1 MDYNNIHL
9 TLDNLSYALHCK
21 SSEKVTFY
29 LPHLTPNVV
38 PNVPDGENKF
48 TSANEVTLKVF
59 VATDSE
65 SAPTLDFV
73 GEDENSKIDVV
84 GNFELAV
91 DSFIVITITTIDG
104 GLHWLVNSCN
114 ANATSAEGALEVA
127 QAAKKTAETANT
139 NANAATETANN
150 AKTTADGAVTVATT
164 AKSTADTATQTA
176 QSAAITAGTAIS
188 EATAAKSTADQ
199 ANATAGEA
207 KTTADT
213 AKTTA
218 DAAKVTADTA
228 KTTADSAQTT
238 AETAKSTADSAKSTA
253 DSADAVARAAET
265 ASGEAKTAAQTAVD
279 TANGAVSTAN
289 IAKETA
295 ETAKSDAAIAK
306 SDAALAKTDAAAA
319 NSTANTAND
328 TANEAKSTADAA
340 STAAAEADSKAEQAN
355 AAAETAQTTAD
366 AAKAKADGSLQLVT
380 EPDTYQKLETG
391 IVLANG
397 RKFLLENRTG
407 GTSLGM
413 YSGCYEELVDD
424 STQAGLEQIEIGT
437 PTKIMC
443 LNHCG
448 ATFKTEGGTG
458 ESKVVDHHIRV
469 DYREKAGEPV
479 VQDQLAYMSDITA
492 IVAHIQKIEQQMS
505 IDTAG
510 LPDLPVSK
518 L

>member
-1 MDYNNIHL
+1 MTIDDIKRFLEHPL
-9 TLDNLSYALHCK
+9 IKKLKFEGLKPAAI
-21 SSEKVTFY
+21 SSNKPILKIIRTWKCNFSVPEIFY
-29 LPHLTPNVV
+29 LLKHKNELEKLNIFCPTCGKKNTLINGLLGYHSHCSM
-38 PNVPDGENKF
+38 KC
-48 TSANEVTLKVF
+48 SANDDNIKNKIK
-59 VATDSE
+59 
-65 SAPTLDFV
+65 
-73 GEDENSKIDVV
+73 NSKISNIDENGLNSIERGVVKCKQTRLNDVDENGLNSYQR
-84 GNFELAV
+84 GNKKAIE
-91 DSFIVITITTIDG
+91 SGKNNIDEFG
-104 GLHWLVNSCN
+104 RNSYKRGN
-114 ANATSAEGALEVA
+114 IKGKQT
-127 QAAKKTAETANT
+127 KKERY
-139 NANAATETANN
+139 
-150 AKTTADGAVTVATT
+150 D
-164 AKSTADTATQTA
+164 D
-176 QSAAITAGTAIS
+176 
-188 EATAAKSTADQ
+188 
-199 ANATAGEA
+199 
-207 KTTADT
+207 
-213 AKTTA
+213 
-218 DAAKVTADTA
+218 
-228 KTTADSAQTT
+228 
-238 AETAKSTADSAKSTA
+238 
-253 DSADAVARAAET
+253 
-265 ASGEAKTAAQTAVD
+265 
-279 TANGAVSTAN
+279 
-289 IAKETA
+289 

-492 IVAHIQKIEQQMS
+492 IVAHIQKIEQQMN